1 MEELILSRMALTV
14 SLALLFGI
22 IIHSLAE
29 HLRIPSI
36 VLLLAAGAL
45 LGPDVLGWIKPE
57 SVQFILPPLIGY
69 AVAVILFEGGMNL
82 ELKRL
87 RRESTLLRRL
97 VTYGAFITAIGGTFA
112 AKTIMGWD
120 WNVSVLFGTLVIVTG
135 PTVITPLL
143 RRIKL
148 NQNLHTLLEAEGV
161 LIDPIGAI
169 IAIGVLEVV
178 LHPSEHSFLYSI
190 FDALLR
196 IGAGTLL
203 GIIGGFIIVV
213 ILRPKKI
220 IPEGLENVFTL
231 AAVLA
236 LFQISDRIQSES
248 GIAAVTVA
256 GLVVGNFCRRI
267 LRDLREFKEQLTV
280 LLIAMLFIL
289 LAADV
294 RFEEI
299 GALGWPGLITVIFLM
314 IIVRPVSIFICTLG
328 MKMKIQD
335 LAFLGWLAPRGIV
348 AAAIASFFAVALN
361 DAGLPG
367 GNSLRAMVFLVIAI
381 TVTVQGVFAGMIAH
395 LLGVRREINSGY
407 AILGANELARA
418 LALELKN
425 FDERVIL
432 MDSNATACNLAEEDG
447 LKVIFGNAMDEHVM
461 IRARIE
467 DMAGCIGLT
476 QNEELNLLFV
486 NSAKEQFKVP
496 KRYISIAK
504 SAGHISVEAV
514 NAAGVSVIFGAPY
527 DVDLWSVRLRRKIAS
542 VERWKLKLEDKDR
555 DAISISSIP
564 YQSLIPVLLLRKEKP
579 VLIDNNTEFQ
589 ANDEVSFIVFKELQ
603 DDALS
608 WFEQNGWI
616 SISRQPLQSH
626 G

>member
-1 MEELILSRMALTV
+1 MGDTALSQMALTV

-36 VLLLAAGAL
+36 VLLLSAGAL
-45 LGPDVLGWIKPE
+45 LGPDLLGWIKPE
-57 SVQFILPPLIGY
+57 SVRFVLPSMIGY

-87 RRESTLLRRL
+87 RRESTVLRRL
-97 VTYGAFITAIGGTFA
+97 VTYGAFITAAGGTFA
-112 AKTIMGWD
+112 ARVIMGWD
-120 WNVSVLFGTLVIVTG
+120 WNIAVLFGTLVIVTG
-135 PTVITPLL
+135 PTVITPIL

-148 NQNLHTLLEAEGV
+148 NQNLHTLLEAEGI

-190 FDALLR
+190 IDAFLR

-203 GIIGGFIIVV
+203 GIAGGFIIVV
-213 ILRPKKI
+213 VLRPKNI

-236 LFQISDRIQSES
+236 LFQLSDLLMPES
-248 GIAAVTVA
+248 GIAAVTIA

-299 GALGWPGLITVIFLM
+299 ALLGRSGIITVVFLM
-314 IIVRPVSIFICTLG
+314 IIVRPISILICTLG
-328 MKMKIQD
+328 MKMKIRD
-335 LAFLGWLAPRGIV
+335 RAFLSWLAPRGIV

-361 DAGLPG
+361 NADIPG
-367 GNSLRAMVFLVIAI
+367 GDSLRALVFLVIAV
-381 TVTVQGVFAGMIAH
+381 TVTVQGLSAGMIAR
-395 LLGVRREINSGY
+395 LLKIRRETNSGY

-425 FDERVIL
+425 YDERVVL
-432 MDSNATACNLAEEDG
+432 LDSNAVACNLAEEEG
-447 LKVIFGNAMDEHVM
+447 LKVIFGNAMDERVL

-476 QNEELNLLFV
+476 PNEELNLLFV
-486 NSAKEQFKVP
+486 NRAREQFKVQG
-496 KRYISIAK
+496 RLISISESK
-504 SAGHISVEAV
+504 GHTSIEAI
-514 NAAGVSVIFGAPY
+514 NETGVSVLFGAPY
-527 DVDLWSVRLRRKIAS
+527 DVDLWAIRIRRKIAL
-542 VERWKLKLEDKDR
+542 VERWRFEPDDKDR
-555 DAISISSIP
+555 DTIPISDIP
-564 YQSLIPVLLLRKEKP
+564 FQSLVPLVILRKGNPLP
-579 VLIDNNTEFQ
+579 VDNSIEFRP
-589 ANDEVSFIVFKELQ
+589 NDQVSFIVFKEMQ
-603 DDALS
+603 DDARG
-608 WFEQNGWI
+608 WFGQNGWI
-616 SISRQPLQSH
+616 PSPGQ
-626 G
+626 

>member
-1 MEELILSRMALTV
+1 MSDLVLSQMALTV

-36 VLLLAAGAL
+36 VLLLGAGAL
-45 LGPDVLGWIKPE
+45 LGPDLLGWIKPE
-57 SVQFILPPLIGY
+57 SVKFVLPSMIGY

-87 RRESTLLRRL
+87 RRESMVLRRL
-97 VTYGAFITAIGGTFA
+97 VTYGAFITAIGGTLA
-112 AKTIMGWD
+112 AKMLMGWD
-120 WNVSVLFGTLVIVTG
+120 WNISVLFGTLVIVTG

-178 LHPSEHSFLYSI
+178 LHPSQHSFLYSI
-190 FDALLR
+190 YNAFVR

-203 GIIGGFIIVV
+203 GIAGGLLIVV
-213 ILRPKKI
+213 ILRPKNI

-236 LFQISDRIQSES
+236 LFQLSDLIMPES
-248 GIAAVTVA
+248 GIAAVTIA

-299 GALGWPGLITVIFLM
+299 ALLGWSGIITVMFLM
-314 IIVRPVSIFICTLG
+314 IIVRPTSILICTLG
-328 MKMKIQD
+328 MKMKIRD
-335 LAFLGWLAPRGIV
+335 RAFLGWLAPRGIV

-361 DAGLPG
+361 NADIPG
-367 GNSLRAMVFLVIAI
+367 GDSLRALVFLVIAV
-381 TVTVQGVFAGMIAH
+381 TVTVQGLSAGMIAR
-395 LLGVRREINSGY
+395 LLKIRRETNSGY

-425 FDERVIL
+425 YDERVVL
-432 MDSNATACNLAEEDG
+432 LDSNAVACNLAEEEG
-447 LKVIFGNAMDEHVM
+447 LKVIFGNAMDER
-461 IRARIE
+461 ILLRTRIE
-467 DMAGCIGLT
+467 DMAACIGLT
-476 QNEELNLLFV
+476 PNEELNLLFV
-486 NSAKEQFKVP
+486 NRAREQFKVP
-496 KRYISIAK
+496 KRLISISESK
-504 SAGHISVEAV
+504 GHTSIEAI
-514 NAAGVSVIFGAPY
+514 NETGVSVLFGAPY
-527 DVDLWSVRLRRKIAS
+527 DVDLWAVRLRRKIAS
-542 VERWKLKLEDKDR
+542 VERWSFEPKDKGR
-555 DAISISSIP
+555 DAIPVAEIP
-564 YQSLIPVLLLRKEKP
+564 SQSTIPLILVRKQNPVP
-579 VLIDNNTEFQ
+579 VDNKTEFQ
-589 ANDEVSFIVFKELQ
+589 PGDRASFIVFSELR
-603 DDALS
+603 DDVLA

-616 SISRQPLQSH
+616 QSP